1 MCTKDAE
8 DDAEDSAET
17 VPRGFIIVSHLTNES
32 IKISKLKF
40 MNDGM
45 SSQVKCAPFARSN

>member
-1 MCTKDAE
+1 MCTEDAE
-8 DDAEDSAET
+8 QDVEESTKT
-17 VPRGFIIVSHLTNES
+17 VARGLIIVSHLTNES

-45 SSQVKCAPFARSN
+45 SSQVKCPSFARST